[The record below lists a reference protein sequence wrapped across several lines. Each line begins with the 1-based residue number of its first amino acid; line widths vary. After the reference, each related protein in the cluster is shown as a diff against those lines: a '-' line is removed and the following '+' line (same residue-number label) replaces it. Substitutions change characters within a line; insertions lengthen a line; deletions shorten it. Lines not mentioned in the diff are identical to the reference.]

1 MFGLLARDRLRKDL
15 RHVCAEASGAHEEN
29 YRRAERRSE
38 QLYGAGGEPV
48 GDENDSGVHRSGEE
62 GREAAHWREARGGRR
77 VFYRA
82 DDYCGCGSQGAA
94 GAGGSVWAG
103 AGGDQSKKLRP
114 GAVIAN
120 NTEFGLTGA
129 VYSKNPEKIKKAEE
143 AFHVGNLYLNRKC
156 TGAMVGAHPF
166 GGFNMSGTDSKAG
179 GKDYLLLFMQGKSI
193 AEKVS

>member
-1 MFGLLARDRLRKDL
+1 MFGVLACDRFREDL
-15 RHVCAEASGAHEEN
+15 RRVCAEASGAHEEN

-62 GREAAHWREARGGRR
+62 GREAAYWREARGGRR

-94 GAGGSVWAG
+94 GAGGSVRAG

-114 GAVIAN
+114 GAGNCEQYGVWFDRGGVLEESGKNQEGRRDVSRRQFVFESEVHRGDGGRAPVWRIQYVGD
-120 NTEFGLTGA
+120 GLEGGRERLFAA
-129 VYSKNPEKIKKAEE
+129 V
-143 AFHVGNLYLNRKC
+143 
-156 TGAMVGAHPF
+156 
-166 GGFNMSGTDSKAG
+166 
-179 GKDYLLLFMQGKSI
+179 
-193 AEKVS
+193 